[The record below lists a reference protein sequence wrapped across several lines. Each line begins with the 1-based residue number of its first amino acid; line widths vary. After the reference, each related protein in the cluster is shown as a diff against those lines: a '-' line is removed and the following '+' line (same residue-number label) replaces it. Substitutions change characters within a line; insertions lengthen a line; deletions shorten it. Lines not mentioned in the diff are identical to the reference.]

1 LSAVDEL
8 EEISRN
14 LSGCSRHPTA
24 NDFGSNAKFGRQAK
38 FAGAKFGAKRKGKPL
53 AKKAKE
59 T

>member
-1 LSAVDEL
+1 VDEL
-8 EEISRN
+8 EISQN

-24 NDFGSNAKFGRQAK
+24 NDFGSNAKFGRQAE
-38 FAGAKFGAKRKGKPL
+38 FAGVKFGAKRQGKPL